1 MNGDH
6 IDGLECIGRG
16 GTDLRPALDY
26 IEENN
31 MHVDSCVVLS
41 DLYLSS
47 LDIEEPDYPVLW
59 VTTGSKDAPFGE
71 VVEVS

>member
-1 MNGDH
+1 
-6 IDGLECIGRG
+6 
-16 GTDLRPALDY
+16 
-26 IEENN
+26 ENN
-31 MHVDSCVVLS
+31 MHVNSCVVLS

>member
-1 MNGDH
+1 M
-6 IDGLECIGRG
+6 
-16 GTDLRPALDY
+16 RPAFDY
-26 IEENN
+26 IEEHEMN
-31 MHVDSCVVLS
+31 VDSCVVLS

-47 LDIEEPDYPVLW
+47 RNIEEPDYPVLW

>member
-1 MNGDH
+1 
-6 IDGLECIGRG
+6 
-16 GTDLRPALDY
+16 
-26 IEENN
+26 

-47 LDIEEPDYPVLW
+47 KDIEEPDYPVLW